1 MTDSQTDPYFK
12 AGAKSPLLLFQINH
26 GNRALVLLV
35 ALFLQIVLMPLDTSF
50 PILSLLLQL
59 GIIFS
64 AIFMVADTKQHLLV
78 GIGFGLPAS
87 LILIITTRQ
96 EYGTLT
102 WIAYTLIL
110 FLYLHVIRL
119 MLMQVFRAKKVT
131 IDTIA
136 LALCTY
142 VLLGTLWTLFYIPL
156 MALDHDAFVFNAA
169 SEGIPVQDS
178 LHYFS
183 FVTLTTLGYGDI
195 VPAAPLARSLAIM
208 EALTGV
214 LFLAVLISRLVG
226 SYSSDRR
233 NEDSD

>member
-1 MTDSQTDPYFK
+1 MTDSQTDTYLK
-12 AGAKSPLLLFQINH
+12 AGAKSQLLLYRINH
-26 GNRALVLLV
+26 GNRAWVLLL
-35 ALFLQIVLMPLDTSF
+35 ALFLQIVLLPLDASF

-64 AIFMVADTKQHLLV
+64 AIFMVADTKQHLLI
-78 GIGFGLPAS
+78 GMGFGLPSS
-87 LILIITTRQ
+87 LILIFTTRQ

-102 WIAYTLIL
+102 WIAFTLIL

-119 MLMQVFRAKKVT
+119 MLIRVFKAKKVT
-131 IDTIA
+131 LNTIA

-156 MALDHDAFVFNAA
+156 VAMDHDAFVFNEA
-169 SEGIPVQDS
+169 SAGIPIMDS

-195 VPAAPLARSLAIM
+195 VPVAPMARSLAIM

-233 NEDSD
+233 EENSD